1 VSTSV
6 STPVASRTLRLARA
20 FLRDVRSPDWG
31 LAGQGIRFA
40 VSGVLVALVYISV
53 TTLLHEAFG
62 VRFQIALASGFLA
75 GLALHF
81 TLQRLFVWR
90 HHQSFALALHQQAA
104 RYLLICLT
112 QYGITALSTAQLPSL
127 LGLPVEIVYLM
138 TVISITGANFMLF
151 RGRVFHGVA
160 AVGDGQ
166 AT

>member
-1 VSTSV
+1 MGSTSV
-6 STPVASRTLRLARA
+6 STHAAASKLHVARA
-20 FLRDVRSPDWG
+20 FLHDIRSPDWG

-40 VSGVLVALVYISV
+40 VSGVLVASVYISV
-53 TTLLHEAFG
+53 TTLLHEVLG

-90 HHQSFALALHQQAA
+90 HHHSFALALHQQAA

-112 QYGITALSTAQLPSL
+112 QYAITALSTAQLPRL
-127 LGLPVEIVYLM
+127 LGLPVEVVYLM
-138 TVISITGANFMLF
+138 TVLAITGVNFMLF

-160 AVGDGQ
+160 A
-166 AT
+166 

>member
-1 VSTSV
+1 VSTH
-6 STPVASRTLRLARA
+6 AAGGRLLLARA

-40 VSGVLVALVYISV
+40 VSGALVATVYISV
-53 TTLLHEAFG
+53 TTLLHEALG
-62 VRFQIALASGFLA
+62 VRFQIALVSGFLC

-112 QYGITALSTAQLPSL
+112 QYGLTALSTAQLPGL
-127 LGLPVEIVYLM
+127 LGLPVEVVYLM
-138 TVISITGANFMLF
+138 TVLAITGINFTLF

-160 AVGDGQ
+160 AVGDGG
-166 AT
+166 TP